1 MYWAEKIKL
10 ITIDT
15 KDAIKRNG
23 IAGELNAV
31 QTNMQAMTSAAA
43 MAKEVRQN
51 KSDGSVTF
59 RFHDDSCL
67 VVNGFDVS
75 VIQPR
80 GITK

>member
-15 KDAIKRNG
+15 KDAIRRNG

-31 QTNMQAMTSAAA
+31 QTNMQVMTSAAA
-43 MAKEVRQN
+43 MAKEVTQN
-51 KSDGSVTF
+51 SDKTVTF
-59 RFHDDSCL
+59 RFHDGSCL

-75 VIQPR
+75 VIQPK

>member
-15 KDAIKRNG
+15 KDAIRRNG

-31 QTNMQAMTSAAA
+31 RTNMQVMTLAAST
-43 MAKEVRQN
+43 AKEVTRN
-51 KSDGSVTF
+51 SDKTVTF

-75 VIQPR
+75 VIQPK

>member
-31 QTNMQAMTSAAA
+31 QTNMQVMTSAAA
-43 MAKEVRQN
+43 MAKEVTRN
-51 KSDGSVTF
+51 SDETVTF
-59 RFHDDSCL
+59 RFHDGSCL

-75 VIQPR
+75 VIQPK